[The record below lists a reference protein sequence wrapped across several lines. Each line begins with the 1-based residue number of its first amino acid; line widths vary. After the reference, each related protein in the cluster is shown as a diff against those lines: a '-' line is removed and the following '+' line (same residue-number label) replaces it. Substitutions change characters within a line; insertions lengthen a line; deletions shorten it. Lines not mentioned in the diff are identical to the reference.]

1 LFFSDN
7 AADGEIT
14 GVEGDFTYYA
24 EREGL
29 TVSGAFSVL
38 DTEIT
43 KKLVPTNDVIVG
55 TEMAF
60 APGFQA
66 NLRVRQEWEMADG
79 YTGHAQLQVTHSGDS
94 FSDVMEPNKA
104 IQDQYSFI
112 DLRLGMTNGES
123 TTELYID
130 NVTDERAEISNTF
143 VFDRQRV
150 SYIRP
155 MTMGIRYK
163 RNF

>member
-1 LFFSDN
+1 
-7 AADGEIT
+7 
-14 GVEGDFTYYA
+14 
-24 EREGL
+24 
-29 TVSGAFSVL
+29 
-38 DTEIT
+38 
-43 KKLVPTNDVIVG
+43 
-55 TEMAF
+55 MAF

-79 YTGHAQLQVTHSGDS
+79 YTGHVQLQVTHSGDS
-94 FSDVMEPNKA
+94 YSDVMEPNKA
-104 IQDQYSFI
+104 VQDQYSFM

-123 TTELYID
+123 TTEFYID

-163 RNF
+163 RNFQFLDKLKFKKGAQAPFLIG